1 VKRICFILLFSAL
14 FFVQHAS
21 AQITSCQTRI
31 SVLTCAPGEDLY
43 ATFGHTA
50 IRVIDS
56 VHHSDYVFNYGTFN
70 FDDPDFYTK
79 FVRGKLDYALS
90 VAPYNEFI
98 PEYIAEKRTIYEQ
111 ELNLTCEQKL
121 AVTNALINNLQG
133 KNRYYKYDFLFDNC
147 TTRVR
152 DIIFHNIQSAEVKNK
167 LTPKGTTFRNMLYE
181 YLDKGGKPWSKLGID
196 LLLGSKIDKPV
207 DIKQSMFLPEYLMKG
222 VDSAMIKDSIHL
234 AGYHTVL
241 LQETP
246 PDTASWKYEP
256 LLISII
262 ISILIIALSF
272 INTNWAKF
280 AVKIADSFLL
290 YTTGLVGILLVF
302 MWFGTDHIVCRNN
315 YNIFWAL
322 PSNFFAAFLIWK
334 KREVMKR
341 YYLAASIITALLL
354 ITWFVIPQHLNI
366 ALFPLAVAGLIR
378 YIKLYQA

>member
-1 VKRICFILLFSAL
+1 M
-14 FFVQHAS
+14 QHAS

-31 SVLTCAPGEDLY
+31 SVLTCAPGDDLY

-56 VHHSDYVFNYGTFN
+56 ANHTDYVFNYGTFN

-90 VAPYNEFI
+90 VAPYNDFI
-98 PEYIAEKRTIYEQ
+98 LEYVAEKRTVYEQ
-111 ELNLTCEQKL
+111 ELNLNCQQKQTI
-121 AVTNALINNLQG
+121 ANALIENLQG

-152 DIIFHNIQSAEVKNK
+152 DIIFHNIQSAQVKNS

-207 DIKQSMFLPEYLMKG
+207 DIKKSMFLPEYLMKG
-222 VDSAMIKDSIHL
+222 VDTALLKDTIHL
-234 AGYHTVL
+234 SSYHKVL

-246 PDTASWKYEP
+246 PDTASWNYEP
-256 LLISII
+256 LFISII
-262 ISILIIALSF
+262 ISIIIIALSF
-272 INTNWAKF
+272 INSNWAKF
-280 AVKIADSFLL
+280 ATKIADSFLL

-334 KREVMKR
+334 KREIMKR